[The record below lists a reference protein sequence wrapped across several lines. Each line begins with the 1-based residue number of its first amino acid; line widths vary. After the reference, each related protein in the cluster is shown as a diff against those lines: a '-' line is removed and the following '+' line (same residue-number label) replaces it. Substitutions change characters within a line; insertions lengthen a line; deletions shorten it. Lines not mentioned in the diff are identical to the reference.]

1 MAAKAATD
9 AVRLLVFF
17 LKGSSSTSL
26 SASVTSEVVL
36 SSSEFE
42 FELLFPTFR
51 PADFFLLLRP
61 RVGPLALSV
70 GRYRIYAVSKV
81 SLDHYKVKP

>member
-42 FELLFPTFR
+42 FSFLTFR

-61 RVGPLALSV
+61 RVGLLALSA
-70 GRYRIYAVSKV
+70 IIKFAV
-81 SLDHYKVKP
+81 L